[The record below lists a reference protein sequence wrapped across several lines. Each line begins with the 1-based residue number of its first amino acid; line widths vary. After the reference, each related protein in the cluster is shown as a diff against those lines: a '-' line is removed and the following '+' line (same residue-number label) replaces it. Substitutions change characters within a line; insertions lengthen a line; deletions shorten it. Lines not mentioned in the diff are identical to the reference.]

1 MATPE
6 DYKFAYELTSEL
18 DCHECNH
25 PFVPQD
31 LTLEP
36 VANNPTRFEDYYNCP
51 NCGTSYKVTIIE
63 ENQYFT
69 LDAQRLDQEPAHPEV
84 ATMHRSTHKASL
96 QEEIHP
102 TRDLVNGLRELLGA
116 LSILYVNKARLD
128 DKRNEIDQENGA
140 KQPPEFHADVN
151 ADIHNYLSS
160 SYSFDENVTTIE
172 SDLPTDGPV
181 AVEQE
186 RFNDTR
192 VVIAGLRIYAQHH
205 LPVPNSFK
213 HYYDSETNK
222 PRTTIA
228 IDLNEVK
235 SIGNVDQDGYDNG
248 APYHYSGVDDDFI
261 DLNREVEIHFR
272 AATSLVNTIIEHVED
287 LHGSDLRD
295 YAQVTDLTNYLDNG
309 E

>member
-25 PFVPQD
+25 PFLPQD
-31 LTLEP
+31 LRLEP
-36 VANNPTRFEDYYNCP
+36 VADNPTRFEDDYDCP
-51 NCGTSYKVTIIE
+51 DCGISYKVTIIE

-69 LDAQRLDQEPAHPEV
+69 LDAQRLDREPAHPEM

-102 TRDLVNGLRELLGA
+102 ARDLANGLRELLGT
-116 LSILYVNKARLD
+116 LSILYVNKERLD

-140 KQPPEFHADVN
+140 KQPPEFHANVD

-160 SYSFDENVTTIE
+160 SYSFGENLATIE
-172 SDLPTDGPV
+172 SNLPTDGPV
-181 AVEQE
+181 AAEQE
-186 RFNDTR
+186 RFNDRR

-213 HYYDSETNK
+213 HYYDSKTNK

-228 IDLNEVK
+228 INLNEVK
-235 SIGNVDQDGYDNG
+235 SIGNTDKDGYDNG
-248 APYHYSGVDDDFI
+248 APHHYSGVENDFI
-261 DLNREVEIHFR
+261 DLNREVDIHFR
-272 AATSLVNTIIEHVED
+272 AATSLVNTIVEHVEG
-287 LHGSDLRD
+287 LHGSDLRN
-295 YAQVTDLTNYLDNG
+295 YARVTDLTNYLSNR